1 MTPVRRQQKPSAA
14 VSRRL
19 FGATALGVLGFLA
32 SGLLAPRPTAAVTDR
47 VVTDR
52 LTGLAI
58 DGYDPVAYFVDG
70 APGVGLPDL
79 EHYFS
84 GVVWRFR
91 NEGNRAAFVEDP
103 EVYMPG
109 FGGYDPIA
117 LARGV
122 ALAGNPLLWLIVGD
136 RLFMFFSPEG
146 RALFV
151 SDPEKSL
158 ALAEA
163 KWPEVQGRLVQR

>member
-1 MTPVRRQQKPSAA
+1 MTPVRRQQKPSA
-14 VSRRL
+14 VLSRRL
-19 FGATALGVLGFLA
+19 FGANAVGVLGFLA
-32 SGLLAPRPTAAVTDR
+32 FGLLVPRPSAAVTDR

-70 APGVGLPDL
+70 APVAGLPDL

-84 GVVWRFR
+84 GAVWRFR
-91 NEGNRAAFVEDP
+91 NEGNRAAFVQDP

-122 ALAGNPLLWLIVGD
+122 ALPGNPLLWLIVGD

-151 SDPEKSL
+151 SDPDKSL